1 MGVNLVVQTM
11 SAVCFTNY
19 HEIWRMLHTGWP
31 SLTIMYNHLDSI
43 KKDALDLTSFC
54 AVLGAST

>member
-1 MGVNLVVQTM
+1 
-11 SAVCFTNY
+11 
-19 HEIWRMLHTGWP
+19 MLHTGWP

-43 KKDALDLTSFC
+43 KKDVLDLTLFC